1 MSKYKK
7 SELEQAIDSIS
18 DAAIIIAK
26 IRDKEIE
33 KETFKSAFVID
44 LEEVLRALAKA
55 TRGVDY
61 ISGNDY

>member
-7 SELEQAIDSIS
+7 TDYVNAQDSI
-18 DAAIIIAK
+18 DEAVMIISK